1 MSKHLTRRALKRLA
15 SSEAIKA
22 CVISDGCRDYVV
34 EVLGA
39 SGAGLLR
46 NRRGRVERFRNLGE
60 VRQALRDC
68 PLSSVVLRQR
78 VAHDEAASGL
88 SLADCGFSE
97 MPLNASR

>member
-1 MSKHLTRRALKRLA
+1 MSRFLTRRAVRRLA
-15 SSEAIKA
+15 RGDEVTA

-34 EVLGA
+34 EVLGQ

-46 NRRGRVERFRNLGE
+46 TRRGRVERFRNLGE
-60 VRQALRDC
+60 VRRDLQACRV
-68 PLSSVVLRQR
+68 SRAVLRQR

-97 MPLNASR
+97 MPLNVG